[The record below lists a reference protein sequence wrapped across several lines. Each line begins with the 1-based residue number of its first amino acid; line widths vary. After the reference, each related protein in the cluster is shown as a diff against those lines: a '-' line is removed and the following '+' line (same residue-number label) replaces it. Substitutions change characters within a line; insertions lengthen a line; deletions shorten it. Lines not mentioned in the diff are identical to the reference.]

1 MLFMYFAVLQNPE
14 DEPLFEEF
22 YNKFYDTMFYIAKKH
37 LHTIESAEDCAQEVM
52 FSFAKNFHNITHDFN
67 DKKLCN
73 FIRLV
78 AKAKAV
84 DMYRKEKRH
93 FENVVELDVED
104 FYNLSVKEFDVVDA
118 ITLRDA
124 FNNIPEDYK
133 FICYLKYYCNL
144 SGKEISNYLN
154 ISQPLVRKRC
164 MLGMQ
169 FVRKYVNG
177 ENNE

>member
-22 YNKFYDTMFYIAKKH
+22 YNKFYDTMFYIAKGH
-37 LHTIESAEDCAQEVM
+37 LHTKESAEDCAQEVM
-52 FSFAKNFHNITHDFN
+52 FNFAKNFHNITHDFN

-104 FYNLSVKEFDVVDA
+104 FYNVSAKEFDIVEE
-118 ITLRDA
+118 ITLKEA
-124 FNNIPEDYK
+124 FDKIPEEYR
-133 FICYLKYYCNL
+133 FICYLKYYYNMT
-144 SGKEISNYLN
+144 GEEISKYLN

-169 FVRKYVNG
+169 FVRNYVNG